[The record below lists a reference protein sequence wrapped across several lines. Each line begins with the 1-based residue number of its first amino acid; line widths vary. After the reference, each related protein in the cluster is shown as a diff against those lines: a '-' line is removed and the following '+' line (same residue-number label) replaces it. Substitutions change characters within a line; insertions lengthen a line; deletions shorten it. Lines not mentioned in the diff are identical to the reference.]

1 LELISNNYKGKIM
14 NILRSLVIF
23 FAFVPVAFSSSLD
36 ATDQENISKHFD
48 AYVNEGKIPH
58 ISILAHKNGKEI
70 YRHAH
75 GHADIESKTKI
86 NKGSIFRIYSM
97 SKPVTGVAIMQ
108 LVEQG
113 KLRLADKVS
122 MYIPGFKNTKV
133 LNLEYQDYMVK
144 PKREMTIRDLLTHTS
159 GLTYSWAGEGP
170 VQQMYRKYNIRPY
183 FFGALDSEMSKFPG
197 DTCAFAATAASVPLL
212 HNPGEKWSYGI
223 NMDILGCVV
232 EVVSGLNFAQYLQKN
247 IFDPLKLN
255 SMGFAVK
262 PKDNNSFTT
271 LYTSGLFSRDGEIIG
286 AAGVNPA
293 DLMFSKELRQIDPYL
308 KSPYQSNTSKLYDGG
323 SGLVSNIDDYAQ
335 FALMLMNKGELNGV
349 RILSESSV
357 EMMSKNHLSDS
368 ILSDGAAFGLDGV
381 GFGLT
386 MAVVEDAGRAG
397 TYSTNGEFSWGG
409 AASTTFWVDP
419 VNQVTAVM
427 MTQYMPSDKYPL
439 REDLKTLIYSGLSNE

>member
-1 LELISNNYKGKIM
+1 M

-23 FAFVPVAFSSSLD
+23 FAVVPVAFSSSLD

-58 ISILAHKNGKEI
+58 ISILAHKDGKEI

-86 NKGSIFRIYSM
+86 NKDSIFRIYSM

-122 MYIPGFKNTKV
+122 LYIPGFKNTKV

-232 EVVSGLNFAQYLQKN
+232 EVVSGLNFAQYLQEN

-262 PKDNNSFTT
+262 AKDNNYFTT

-308 KSPYQSNTSKLYDGG
+308 ESPYQSNTSKLYDGG

-349 RILSESSV
+349 RILSKSSV

-368 ILSDGAAFGLDGV
+368 VLSDGAAFGLDGV

-439 REDLKTLIYSGLSNE
+439 REDLKTLIYSGLSN

>member
-1 LELISNNYKGKIM
+1 M

-23 FAFVPVAFSSSLD
+23 FAVVPVAFSSSLD

-58 ISILAHKNGKEI
+58 ISILAHKDGKEI
-70 YRHAH
+70 YRHTY
-75 GHADIESKTKI
+75 GHADIESKTKL
-86 NKGSIFRIYSM
+86 NKDSIFRIYSM

-122 MYIPGFKNTKV
+122 LYIPGFKNTKV

-144 PKREMTIRDLLTHTS
+144 PKREITIRDLLTHTS

-232 EVVSGLNFAQYLQKN
+232 EVVSGLNFAQYLKEN
-247 IFDPLKLN
+247 IFDPLELN

-262 PKDNNSFTT
+262 SKDNNSFTT

-286 AAGVNPA
+286 AAGGNPA

-357 EMMSKNHLSDS
+357 ELMSKNHLSDS
-368 ILSDGAAFGLDGV
+368 VLSDGAAFGLDGI

-386 MAVVEDAGRAG
+386 MAVVKDAGRAG

-419 VNQVTAVM
+419 VNQLTAVM

-439 REDLKTLIYSGLSNE
+439 REDLKTLIYSGLTN